1 MLVISE
7 SQVDYAVYSGHI
19 ILDLTTQGLALTAE
33 MLRAAER
40 VTAPQPAF
48 FFPTISLSP
57 GNLNM
62 ECPSDVMIMFSE
74 PEGKANECIFFF
86 FLNEC
91 ILKTT
96 RLSEIVPLKSRA

>member
-7 SQVDYAVYSGHI
+7 SQVDYAVSSGHI
-19 ILDLTTQGLALTAE
+19 IPDLTTQGPALTAE

-48 FFPTISLSP
+48 FFPPTISLSP

-62 ECPSDVMIMFSE
+62 ECPLDVMIMFSE
-74 PEGKANECIFFF
+74 PEGKAK
-86 FLNEC
+86 EC

-96 RLSEIVPLKSRA
+96 RLSEIVLLKSRA